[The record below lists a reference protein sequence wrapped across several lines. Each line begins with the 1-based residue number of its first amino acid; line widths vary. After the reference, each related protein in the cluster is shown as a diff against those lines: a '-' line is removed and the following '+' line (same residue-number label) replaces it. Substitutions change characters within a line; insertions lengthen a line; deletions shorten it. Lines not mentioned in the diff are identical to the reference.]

1 MAVIKSVEIMS
12 VAKIM
17 VLFGIV
23 WGLVWGCL
31 FALFGV
37 SSGFGKSIPDVEIFS
52 QVSIVIFPIIFGIM
66 ALIIGA
72 IAALLYNAFA
82 SKIGCIEIELGI
94 K

>member
-12 VAKIM
+12 VAKIKA
-17 VLFGIV
+17 LFGIV
-23 WGLVWGCL
+23 LGLFWGCL

-37 SSGFGKSIPDVEIFS
+37 STGFEKSMPGVEIFS
-52 QVSIVIFPIIFGIM
+52 LAVIVIFPIIFGIL

-82 SKIGCIEIELGI
+82 SRIGGIEIELGN